1 MSMKQVNMMH
11 ILLLGPS
18 LIYIGNLN
26 NNNLSNLNNY
36 FIDYIF
42 NSLIGYSLMIPFIVR
57 NKFIKKNIK
66 NFNYR
71 NWINLS
77 HYILFMWI
85 FLYIGI
91 QGRNISNLLR
101 KISLIIGIS
110 MISIHI
116 YYLFHEHNHY
126 FLQ

>member
-1 MSMKQVNMMH
+1 MSMKQVNLMH

-18 LIYIGNLN
+18 LIYIGTLN
-26 NNNLSNLNNY
+26 NDNLSNLNNY

-57 NKFIKKNIK
+57 NKFIKTNIK
-66 NFNYR
+66 DFNYR

-91 QGRNISNLLR
+91 DFKGWRY
-101 KISLIIGIS
+101 
-110 MISIHI
+110 H
-116 YYLFHEHNHY
+116 LFTGCE
-126 FLQ
+126 